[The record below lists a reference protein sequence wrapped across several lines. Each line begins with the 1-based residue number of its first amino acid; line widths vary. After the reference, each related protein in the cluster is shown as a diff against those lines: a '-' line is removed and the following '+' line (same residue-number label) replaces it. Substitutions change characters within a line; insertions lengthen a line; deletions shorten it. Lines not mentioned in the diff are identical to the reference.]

1 MKAVLISRY
10 GPPEV
15 LRIGDV
21 AKPNPGKGEVRVRV
35 HATTVC
41 AGDVRIRK
49 ADPFFLRVVGGG
61 ISRPTKV
68 RTPGMEFAG
77 VVEALGEGVRSFAI
91 GDSVFGS
98 AGLKFGANAEYV
110 CTPDVLMAAKPAD
123 VTYDQAAPIAFGGIS
138 ALHYL
143 RAAALQAG
151 QKLLVYGATGS
162 VGTAAVQI
170 AKHLGAHVTG
180 VCGGGGAELVRSLGA
195 DAVLDYAID
204 DYSREGAVYDVVFD
218 TVGKSRIRRG
228 VKALKP
234 GGAYVFA
241 ASSLM
246 SYVLVSVFA
255 SLTGRIRV
263 VGGIARG
270 GSQELA
276 YLMQLVTEGR
286 FMPVVERTYP
296 LSDIV
301 AAHAHVETGHKRG
314 NVVILVN

>member
-15 LRIGDV
+15 LRVGEV
-21 AKPNPGKGEVRVRV
+21 EKPNPRKGEVRVRV

-49 ADPFFLRVVGGG
+49 ADPFFLRLVGGG
-61 ISRPTKV
+61 VSRPTKV
-68 RTPGMEFAG
+68 KTPGMEFAG
-77 VVEALGEGVRSFAI
+77 VVDALGDGVTSFAI
-91 GDSVFGS
+91 GDPVFGS
-98 AGLKFGANAEYV
+98 AGLKFGANAQYV
-110 CTPDVLMAAKPAD
+110 CAPEVLIAGKPAD
-123 VTYDQAAPIAFGGIS
+123 VAYERAAPIAFGGIS

-143 RAAALQAG
+143 RAASLQAG
-151 QKLLVYGATGS
+151 QKILVYGASGG

-180 VCGGGGAELVRSLGA
+180 VCSGANAELVRSLGA
-195 DAVLDYAID
+195 DAVLDYATH
-204 DYSREGAVYDVVFD
+204 DYSRDGAIYDVVFD

-241 ASSLM
+241 ASSLL
-246 SYVLVSVFA
+246 SYILVSVFA
-255 SLTGRIRV
+255 AMTGRIKV
-263 VGGIARG
+263 IGGIARG
-270 GSQELA
+270 RSPELA
-276 YLMQLVTEGR
+276 FLMQLVTQGKFE
-286 FMPVVERTYP
+286 PVIDRTYP

-301 AAHAHVETGHKRG
+301 AAHAHVEAGHKKG
-314 NVVILVN
+314 NVVILVD

>member
-170 AKHLGAHVTG
+170 AKARGARFIISTIGQTRWRRLTRSAFGPASSVP
-180 VCGGGGAELVRSLGA
+180 GAEACTEAMASAMEARLARR
-195 DAVLDYAID
+195 
-204 DYSREGAVYDVVFD
+204 REV
-218 TVGKSRIRRG
+218 
-228 VKALKP
+228 
-234 GGAYVFA
+234 A
-241 ASSLM
+241 ASS
-246 SYVLVSVFA
+246 SASWATRTNSVMRKSSRNKDAPSGRA
-255 SLTGRIRV
+255 SRIEFC
-263 VGGIARG
+263 G
-270 GSQELA
+270 
-276 YLMQLVTEGR
+276 
-286 FMPVVERTYP
+286 
-296 LSDIV
+296 
-301 AAHAHVETGHKRG
+301 
-314 NVVILVN
+314 